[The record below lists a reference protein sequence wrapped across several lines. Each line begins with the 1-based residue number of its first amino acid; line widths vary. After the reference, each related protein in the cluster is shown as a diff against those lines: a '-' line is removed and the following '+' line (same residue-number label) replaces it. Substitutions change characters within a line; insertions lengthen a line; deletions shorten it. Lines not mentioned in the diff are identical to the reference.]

1 MNLKKIFLILVV
13 IAFISC
19 NQHSN
24 NTATVK
30 ESSGFN
36 NHPAHI
42 RYSKHA
48 KCRMECRH
56 IVEAEIKEVIET
68 GTINYKKSNLQ
79 MDDCHKR
86 YAVEGYSKQN
96 QHLRLIVAS
105 CNNDLTVITC
115 IDLGEEWKCHC
126 PGDE

>member
-1 MNLKKIFLILVV
+1 
-13 IAFISC
+13 
-19 NQHSN
+19 
-24 NTATVK
+24 
-30 ESSGFN
+30 
-36 NHPAHI
+36 
-42 RYSKHA
+42 
-48 KCRMECRH
+48 MECRH

>member
-1 MNLKKIFLILVV
+1 MNFMKLFLVIV
-13 IAFISC
+13 IAFIGC
-19 NQHSN
+19 HQRN
-24 NTATVK
+24 NKIVPTK
-30 ESSGFN
+30 ENVGFN
-36 NHPAHI
+36 NHPVHI
-42 RYSKHA
+42 YYSKHA

-56 IVEAEIKEVIET
+56 INETEIKEVLET

-86 YAVEGYSKQN
+86 YAVEGYSKEN
-96 QHLRLIVAS
+96 QQLRLIVAS
-105 CNNDLTVITC
+105 CNNELTVITC